1 MGLRLIYGRAGTGKS
16 EYCFQEIKEKIKEN
30 KIYMITPEQFSFTA
44 EKKLMNVIEDG
55 AVINAEVIT
64 FNRMAYR
71 VMNEVGMSAR
81 TNLSACGKAMLLY
94 DILRKNQGKLKYL
107 GKSEENIE
115 ILERSITEFKKHGIG
130 IEQLRKEIEKTNDIY
145 LKLKLQDLLC
155 IYEKLEESMVH
166 QYIDEND
173 VLTILKEQV
182 VKWKPMQNAIV
193 YVDEFSG
200 FTKQEYEI
208 LLEIMKKAKQVTVTI
223 GIDQLEEVN
232 YPESDVFYANK
243 ITADK
248 LLYLARKED
257 ISIEK
262 SVKLDQNFR
271 FQNKELEHLE
281 RNIYAMPYEK
291 YEEPISNLQLFL
303 ANNPY
308 TEVEHIAEEIVKL
321 VRDQHYRYN
330 EIAVIT
336 KNIQNYASLM
346 KAIFNWYHIPAFID
360 EKKDLSQNI
369 MVKYILS
376 IFEIFH
382 KNWSYESVFQYLK
395 LGFFPIEEKEL
406 YEFEMY
412 CIKWGIKGNKW
423 LKEDWNF
430 NTEKEEEKQKEQRW
444 NELRKEIV
452 NPLLTFYQKAK
463 EDKTVESISKLLYE
477 FCCDMKI
484 EEKIL
489 EKIEKLEEMDMLE
502 IAKEYQTSFQVVMQV
517 LDEMVLVFG
526 DTKISFEQ
534 YQSLLKVGLKHSG
547 IGKIPGTQDEVII
560 GDVDRSRSHKVKA
573 IFIIGLNDGIFPS
586 IHKEEG
592 FLNDQERA
600 KLKEDGM
607 ELAKGT
613 LEQLYDDSFNIYKA
627 FTTAEQKLYLSYV
640 SSDSEGKSLRSST
653 LISRIKKIFP
663 KIQEKSDIME
673 ASNEIVTQ
681 EATFQHMIQQLNGL
695 AEGKV
700 IDSKWFMIYSYYK
713 ENRKWKE
720 KLNQTLR
727 GLEYTNEPKR
737 ISKELAGRLY
747 GNVLHTTVSRLEKY
761 RSCPFSFFLK
771 YGLKIEEKKTFK
783 IQSID
788 TGSFMHDIID
798 TFFKQI
804 REMRIKPR
812 EIEEEELKRII
823 SKIIQEK
830 LNLKRNYIFTSTPKF
845 CVLTNRLKRV
855 IIQAIQYMIE
865 GLKYT
870 DFEVIGNEIEFKK
883 RI

>member
-336 KNIQNYASLM
+336 KNIQ
-346 KAIFNWYHIPAFID
+346 I
-360 EKKDLSQNI
+360 
-369 MVKYILS
+369 
-376 IFEIFH
+376 
-382 KNWSYESVFQYLK
+382 
-395 LGFFPIEEKEL
+395 
-406 YEFEMY
+406 
-412 CIKWGIKGNKW
+412 
-423 LKEDWNF
+423 
-430 NTEKEEEKQKEQRW
+430 
-444 NELRKEIV
+444 
-452 NPLLTFYQKAK
+452 
-463 EDKTVESISKLLYE
+463 
-477 FCCDMKI
+477 
-484 EEKIL
+484 
-489 EKIEKLEEMDMLE
+489 
-502 IAKEYQTSFQVVMQV
+502 MQV
-517 LDEMVLVFG
+517 
-526 DTKISFEQ
+526 
-534 YQSLLKVGLKHSG
+534 
-547 IGKIPGTQDEVII
+547 
-560 GDVDRSRSHKVKA
+560 
-573 IFIIGLNDGIFPS
+573 
-586 IHKEEG
+586 
-592 FLNDQERA
+592 
-600 KLKEDGM
+600 
-607 ELAKGT
+607 
-613 LEQLYDDSFNIYKA
+613 
-627 FTTAEQKLYLSYV
+627 
-640 SSDSEGKSLRSST
+640 
-653 LISRIKKIFP
+653 
-663 KIQEKSDIME
+663 
-673 ASNEIVTQ
+673 
-681 EATFQHMIQQLNGL
+681 
-695 AEGKV
+695 
-700 IDSKWFMIYSYYK
+700 
-713 ENRKWKE
+713 
-720 KLNQTLR
+720 
-727 GLEYTNEPKR
+727 
-737 ISKELAGRLY
+737 
-747 GNVLHTTVSRLEKY
+747 
-761 RSCPFSFFLK
+761 
-771 YGLKIEEKKTFK
+771 
-783 IQSID
+783 
-788 TGSFMHDIID
+788 
-798 TFFKQI
+798 
-804 REMRIKPR
+804 
-812 EIEEEELKRII
+812 
-823 SKIIQEK
+823 
-830 LNLKRNYIFTSTPKF
+830 
-845 CVLTNRLKRV
+845 
-855 IIQAIQYMIE
+855 
-865 GLKYT
+865 
-870 DFEVIGNEIEFKK
+870 
-883 RI
+883 